1 MAAGPYYSSP
11 EQLVVSVEPGDGGT
25 RVVRVRG
32 ELDLLTAPR
41 LAPLLRA
48 QLADGCTVLIVDLTA
63 VEFLSSAGL
72 NALAQAG
79 KLATTTG
86 ARLVLVGGE
95 NRNVR
100 MPLEMSGLA
109 SLFPLHV
116 DLDHAL
122 AAEAEAR
129 PVAPSEHRMT
139 DRTGRQPASAR
150 LIPRPRTTPGRER

>member
-1 MAAGPYYSSP
+1 MAEGPYYSSP
-11 EQLVVSVEPGDGGT
+11 EQLVVSVEPSDGCT

-32 ELDLLTAPR
+32 ELDLVTAPR
-41 LAPLLRA
+41 LAQLLRA
-48 QLADGCTVLIVDLTA
+48 QLAEGCAVLVVDLTG

-79 KLATTTG
+79 RLATTTD
-86 ARLVLVGGE
+86 ARIVLIGGG

-122 AAEAEAR
+122 AAAIEPRGRQRRA
-129 PVAPSEHRMT
+129 
-139 DRTGRQPASAR
+139 RTG
-150 LIPRPRTTPGRER
+150 

>member
-1 MAAGPYYSSP
+1 
-11 EQLVVSVEPGDGGT
+11 
-25 RVVRVRG
+25 
-32 ELDLLTAPR
+32 
-41 LAPLLRA
+41 
-48 QLADGCTVLIVDLTA
+48 VDLTG

-79 KLATTTG
+79 RLATTTD
-86 ARLVLVGGE
+86 ARIVLIGGG

-122 AAEAEAR
+122 AAAIEPRGRQRRA
-129 PVAPSEHRMT
+129 
-139 DRTGRQPASAR
+139 RTG
-150 LIPRPRTTPGRER
+150 